1 MVALCAHTDDVLQD
15 ALRLALEHAISA
27 YDAACVASALLLG
40 APLATCDA
48 PLAHQLGGRQPCVI
62 LLSDLPLPQFQR

>member
-1 MVALCAHTDDVLQD
+1 M
-15 ALRLALEHAISA
+15 ALEHAISA